1 MNGIP
6 APKSQ
11 KAWGRPHARART
23 RDRLM
28 LGSPHAAAEARR
40 LARIW
45 RAIMLAPSLEVCEAL
60 LRAESVPVDH
70 LDAEWVKRFGMRR

>member
-1 MNGIP
+1 
-6 APKSQ
+6 
-11 KAWGRPHARART
+11 
-23 RDRLM
+23 M